1 MSEPFVVH
9 HHRVAIPEIDGRQV
23 ARQDLLRFDVVLAPF
38 LLIGTLRRVVAEG
51 IELRIGV
58 VAAICALWGRLDL
71 LNRSAGCTL
80 WG

>member
-1 MSEPFVVH
+1 M
-9 HHRVAIPEIDGRQV
+9 AGRS
-23 ARQDLLRFDVVLAPF
+23 RQDLLRFDVVPSPF

-71 LNRSAGCTL
+71 LNRSVGCTL